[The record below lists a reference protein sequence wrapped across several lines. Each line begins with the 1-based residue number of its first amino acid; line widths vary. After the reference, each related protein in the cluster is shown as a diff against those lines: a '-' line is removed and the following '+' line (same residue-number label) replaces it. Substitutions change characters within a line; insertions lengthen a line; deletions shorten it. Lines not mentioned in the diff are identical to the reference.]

1 MHENSIF
8 FGPLTLLLS
17 ILCVFMRIASRAN
30 GKKKKKKK
38 KGGGG
43 GGGWKK
49 REEKTVTDV
58 NSQGKSI
65 SFMVVSSVIMAVKGL
80 TCLFLCRPIDAGV
93 DEFQTVLLTA
103 SH

>member
-30 GKKKKKKK
+30 GKKKKEK

-43 GGGWKK
+43 GDGKKEKKK
-49 REEKTVTDV
+49 RLRMS
-58 NSQGKSI
+58 N
-65 SFMVVSSVIMAVKGL
+65 F
-80 TCLFLCRPIDAGV
+80 
-93 DEFQTVLLTA
+93 TVLLVVFKCHHG
-103 SH
+103 SERVNMFVFM